1 MNLKPDYIFGDM
13 HLGDRG
19 MFART
24 YSKTFETQEQY
35 QQELISRWNKIV
47 TEENKIIFLLGD
59 LGQKNDIQK
68 VIPQLRG
75 QKYLIMGNHDTYA
88 KSFYSQIFVEIFDAP
103 VFVGRR
109 CVLSHHPIPVE
120 PGVVNIH
127 GHTHDVF
134 LASDLHFN
142 ACPEHHEYK
151 PLNIKKLELKLLGT
165 LPKPNRKFLHEW
177 YAEIQTSPPRD
188 DLIFK
193 KGNLID
199 AKATLEKRYREWLE
213 TQSKLDKTE

>member
-47 TEENKIIFLLGD
+47 TEENKIVFLLGD
-59 LGQKNDIQK
+59 LGQRSDIQK

-75 QKYLIMGNHDTYA
+75 RKYLILGNHDTYG
-88 KSFYSQIFVEIFDAP
+88 KSFYNDLFVEVFDAP
-103 VFVGRR
+103 VFIGRR

-134 LASDLHFN
+134 LASELHFN

-151 PLNIKKLELKLLGT
+151 PLNIKKLELKLLGK

-177 YAEIQTSPPRD
+177 YADIQTSPPRD

-193 KGNLID
+193 EGNLID

-213 TQSKLDKTE
+213 TQSNLDKTE